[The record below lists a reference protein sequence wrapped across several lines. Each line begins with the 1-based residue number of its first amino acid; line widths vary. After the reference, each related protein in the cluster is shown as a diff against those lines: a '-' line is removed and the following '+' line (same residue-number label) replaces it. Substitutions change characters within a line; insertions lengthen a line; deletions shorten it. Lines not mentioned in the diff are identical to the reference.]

1 MEEGWHSVEEKILE
15 CALKIRLVLGE
26 LGEVNLLRLSEFLAE
41 RSVIAYQ
48 ALGWLAREGS
58 VHYRNR
64 ENQVYISL
72 ASAAKGAE

>member
-1 MEEGWHSVEEKILE
+1 MEEKILE

-58 VHYRNR
+58 VRYRKR
-64 ENQVYISL
+64 ENQVYVSL
-72 ASAAKGAE
+72 APAAKG